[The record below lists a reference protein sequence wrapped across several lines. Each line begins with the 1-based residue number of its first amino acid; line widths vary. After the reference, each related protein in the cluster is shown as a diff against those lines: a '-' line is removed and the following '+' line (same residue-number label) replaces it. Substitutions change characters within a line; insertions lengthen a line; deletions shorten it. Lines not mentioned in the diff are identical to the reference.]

1 MMGERAM
8 PAPDCIGQGELDPG
22 AIDFGRPG
30 RRVVEGRF
38 DGSSW
43 TRNGSV
49 MLPSAADRKLGVIE
63 AASRCIADPRSA
75 LRITHAVRDMLRQR
89 VHGLA
94 LGWDDLDDHKA
105 LRCSVAMQTAVGVD
119 REAPANPR
127 WAGWR
132 TGPAVLRMCG
142 CTKCYWSNSSPASRP
157 HPGELVPV
165 FDATVDPLHSQQ
177 ERRFFHACCDDYCC
191 LSCA

>member
-1 MMGERAM
+1 MGERAM

-22 AIDFGRPG
+22 AIDFGRLG
-30 RRVVEGRF
+30 RRVVEGRL
-38 DGSSW
+38 DGGSR
-43 TRNGSV
+43 TRDGEV
-49 MLPSAADRKLGVIE
+49 MLPSAADQQLKLIE
-63 AASRCIADPRSA
+63 VASRCIADPRSA

-105 LRCSVAMQTAVGVD
+105 LRCNVAMQTAVGVD

-142 CTKCYWSNSSPASRP
+142 CWCADCADCANQRQSAPISANSQSSTKRLASGRTSDTRSRGWSRADRA
-157 HPGELVPV
+157 
-165 FDATVDPLHSQQ
+165 AT
-177 ERRFFHACCDDYCC
+177 
-191 LSCA
+191 